1 MTPLRPVMNG
11 NGEVLLARTGGGK
24 RALRIVYDGQRLE
37 PAAQPHTFR
46 NHFGRDE
53 TWYSLDF
60 IVKQPGLTERVRL
73 KFEFV

>member
-1 MTPLRPVMNG
+1 LSPQMNG
-11 NGEVLLARTGGGK
+11 NGEVLLAAGGGK

-53 TWYSLDF
+53 SWYSLDF